1 MQKNLICEE
10 RLPRME
16 GRLQISED
24 ESITLFPDTPGG
36 HEENFQKIRLV
47 ELPSCKSYSLVKF

>member
-47 ELPSCKSYSLVKF
+47 NCHLAKAILW